1 MAGLASSGGGGGG
14 SEVRGVLP
22 IEMCQWACEEQ
33 GMRVMRMPSQQQH
46 QGGGARVLEDG
57 RGGSVQR

>member
-1 MAGLASSGGGGGG
+1 MAGLAGGGGG
-14 SEVRGVLP
+14 SEVRGVLL
-22 IEMCQWACEEQ
+22 IGMCQWVCEGQ